1 MVLPTSR
8 KDASQA
14 AAKPGAINA
23 HRAISEGRGT
33 MDLGLAGKRV
43 VISAGA
49 GGIGR
54 VTADRFL
61 AEGAR
66 VFVCDVDHD
75 ALASL
80 AGHHPALS
88 AIHADVSDSAQVRA
102 FYDRI
107 EADAGGVDVLVN
119 NAGVSGPTKMVDDVT
134 DAEWAHTI
142 GVNVDGLF
150 FMARSAARL
159 MKRQRGGV
167 ILNMSSTAGRLGMPL
182 RSPYSTSKYAVRGL
196 TDALAVELGEY
207 NVRVNAILPGLVN
220 GPRGR
225 RVMEEQARAR
235 NLTYEQYIPAALH
248 NISMHSM
255 VEMEEVA
262 DMAVFLASDRARHVS
277 GQSIGV
283 CGNFESYRA
292 PQQS

>member
-1 MVLPTSR
+1 
-8 KDASQA
+8 
-14 AAKPGAINA
+14 
-23 HRAISEGRGT
+23 
-33 MDLGLAGKRV
+33 MDLGLSGKRV

-54 VTADRFL
+54 VTAERFL
-61 AEGAR
+61 GEGAL
-66 VFVCDVDHD
+66 VFVCDVDRN
-75 ALASL
+75 ALAAL
-80 AGHHPALS
+80 EGHHPALF
-88 AIHADVSDSAQVRA
+88 AAYADVSDSAQVDA
-102 FYDRI
+102 FFDRV
-107 EADAGGVDVLVN
+107 EAEAGGVDVLVN
-119 NAGVSGPTKMVDDVT
+119 NAGVSGPTKMVDDIT
-134 DAEWAHTI
+134 DAEWAQTI

-150 FMARSAARL
+150 FMARRAARL
-159 MKRQRGGV
+159 MKRQKAGV

-207 NVRVNAILPGLVN
+207 NIRVNAIMPGLVN

-235 NLTYEQYIPAALH
+235 GLSYDEYIPTVLH

-255 VEMEEVA
+255 VEMEEIA
-262 DMAVFLASDRARHVS
+262 DMALFLASDRAAHVS

-292 PQQS
+292 PMQS